1 MARQQREAV
10 GTPEREGSIRLN
22 DRREELTRQ
31 GWPHYFET
39 LTKEAEGFD
48 VTIEVVGPEL
58 GDQFEAEKLPLAYLA
73 YDNKDDVFI
82 VAVGGRD
89 RRYPVLRHM
98 IEHPDKI
105 LADSRAADTPWA
117 VEVVG
122 SDGDQTIV
130 TLDRRPALPPSR

>member
-1 MARQQREAV
+1 M
-10 GTPEREGSIRLN
+10 S

-31 GWPHYFET
+31 GWPDYFET
-39 LTKEAEGFD
+39 VTKDAEGYD

-58 GDQFEAEKLPLAYLA
+58 GDQLEAEKLPLAYLA

-98 IEHPDKI
+98 IEHPQKI
-105 LADSRAADTPWA
+105 LADNLTADTPWA

-130 TLDRRPALPPSR
+130 TLHRRPALPPPR